1 MTNPTK
7 LLAIG
12 AALMACGVDDHPI
25 PQPAPTN
32 TGPRFSPPPFAG
44 GAAGVS
50 GGATVS
56 GGASGAGGLV
66 GTGGS
71 VAGAGGSAGAAA
83 GSAGAGF
90 VGGAAGSLGMAG
102 AGAAGAGTAGAGT
115 AGVAQGGNGAGG
127 VAAAGSSGTGQGGG
141 AAGLSGITVDIN
153 GTVLPKENV
162 VAFILLGHSNMAGR
176 SSVPSASRPYHFT
189 EMNLYTWVYHPNNWQ
204 PALEPLTAGD
214 EDASPPGRNPMG
226 GPGTALLKQAAD
238 LAPNHYFVALGFGLG
253 SAYCSQFLP
262 GGLLYDQAVTAP
274 KQLKG
279 KVTFGGIV
287 IMLGITERHGT
298 DQDIANYPNCIN
310 SLVTAVRND
319 VGEPNIPLLI
329 TDYEMESTGSE
340 LSPTGA
346 FAQQIIPR
354 IAMIPSVVSN
364 SAIVP
369 TEDIAMQDDH
379 HFNLDGQKEW
389 SRRVLEIM
397 QQKGWFPWSSR

>member
-1 MTNPTK
+1 M
-7 LLAIG
+7 
-12 AALMACGVDDHPI
+12 
-25 PQPAPTN
+25 
-32 TGPRFSPPPFAG
+32 
-44 GAAGVS
+44 
-50 GGATVS
+50 
-56 GGASGAGGLV
+56 
-66 GTGGS
+66 
-71 VAGAGGSAGAAA
+71 
-83 GSAGAGF
+83 
-90 VGGAAGSLGMAG
+90 
-102 AGAAGAGTAGAGT
+102 
-115 AGVAQGGNGAGG
+115 
-127 VAAAGSSGTGQGGG
+127 
-141 AAGLSGITVDIN
+141 
-153 GTVLPKENV
+153 LPKENV

-176 SSVPSASRPYHFT
+176 SSRPSASRPYHFT
-189 EMNLYTWVYHPNNWQ
+189 EMNLYTWVYQPNTWQ
-204 PALEPLTAGD
+204 PAREPLTAGD
-214 EDASPPGRNPMG
+214 EDASPPGRDPMG

-274 KQLKG
+274 KALKG

-298 DQDIANYPNCIN
+298 DQDISNYPNCIN

-319 VGEPNIPLLI
+319 VGEPNLPLLI
-329 TDYEMESTGSE
+329 TDYEMESTGTE

-369 TEDIAMQDDH
+369 TTEIAMQDDH

>member
-1 MTNPTK
+1 MSTPTR
-7 LLAIG
+7 LLAIT
-12 AALMACGVDDHPI
+12 AALIACGVDDHPI
-25 PQPAPTN
+25 PETAPTN
-32 TGPRFSPPPFAG
+32 TGPRFSPPPLAGTGGQAAGSAGVSGGGATASGGTGGAFAGAGGTPAGAGGTAGMMAGSAGTSAGSAGIGPAG
-44 GAAGVS
+44 GAAG
-50 GGATVS
+50 A
-56 GGASGAGGLV
+56 
-66 GTGGS
+66 
-71 VAGAGGSAGAAA
+71 
-83 GSAGAGF
+83 
-90 VGGAAGSLGMAG
+90 GMAG
-102 AGAAGAGTAGAGT
+102 
-115 AGVAQGGNGAGG
+115 
-127 VAAAGSSGTGQGGG
+127 SSGQGGG

-153 GTVLPKENV
+153 GTMLPKENV

-176 SSVPSASRPYHFT
+176 SSRPSASRPYHFS
-189 EMNLYTWVYHPNNWQ
+189 EMNLYAWVYQPNNWQ
-204 PALEPLTAGD
+204 PAREPLTAGD
-214 EDASPPGRNPMG
+214 EDASPPGRDPMG
-226 GPGTALLKQAAD
+226 GPGTALLKQAVA

-298 DQDIANYPNCIN
+298 DQDISNYPNCIN

-319 VGEPNIPLLI
+319 VGEPNLPLLI
-329 TDYEMESTGSE
+329 TDYEMESTGTE
-340 LSPTGA
+340 LSPTGT

-369 TEDIAMQDDH
+369 TNDIAMQDDH

>member
-1 MTNPTK
+1 MVQQSIADRK
-7 LLAIG
+7 
-12 AALMACGVDDHPI
+12 
-25 PQPAPTN
+25 
-32 TGPRFSPPPFAG
+32 S
-44 GAAGVS
+44 
-50 GGATVS
+50 
-56 GGASGAGGLV
+56 
-66 GTGGS
+66 
-71 VAGAGGSAGAAA
+71 
-83 GSAGAGF
+83 
-90 VGGAAGSLGMAG
+90 
-102 AGAAGAGTAGAGT
+102 
-115 AGVAQGGNGAGG
+115 
-127 VAAAGSSGTGQGGG
+127 
-141 AAGLSGITVDIN
+141 
-153 GTVLPKENV
+153 
-162 VAFILLGHSNMAGR
+162 ILLGHSNLAGR
-176 SSVPSASRPYHFT
+176 SSSPSASRPYHFT
-189 EMNLYTWVYHPNNWQ
+189 DMNFYAWVYHPNNWQ

-214 EDASPPGRNPMG
+214 DGASPPGRNPMG

-253 SAYCSQFLP
+253 SAYCTQFLP

-298 DQDIANYPNCIN
+298 AQDISNYPNCIN

-319 VGEPNIPLLI
+319 VGEPNLPLLI
-329 TDYEMESTGSE
+329 TDYEMESTGPE

-364 SAIVP
+364 SALVP
-369 TEDIAMQDDH
+369 TEGIAMQDDH

-389 SRRVLEIM
+389 SRRALEIM

>member
-1 MTNPTK
+1 MTSTPTR
-7 LLAIG
+7 LLAI
-12 AALMACGVDDHPI
+12 AATLIACGVDDHPI
-25 PQPAPTN
+25 PGDAPTG
-32 TGPRFSPPPFAG
+32 TGARFSPPPLAGTGGQAAG
-44 GAAGVS
+44 GAGS
-50 GGATVS
+50 SGGGAT
-56 GGASGAGGLV
+56 A
-66 GTGGS
+66 TGGTS
-71 VAGAGGSAGAAA
+71 AGFAGAGGTLAGRGGSA
-83 GSAGAGF
+83 GSA
-90 VGGAAGSLGMAG
+90 
-102 AGAAGAGTAGAGT
+102 AGTAGAGLT
-115 AGVAQGGNGAGG
+115 AGAGQGGS
-127 VAAAGSSGTGQGGG
+127 AATAGSSGTGQGGG

-153 GTVLPKENV
+153 GTMLPKENV

-176 SSVPSASRPYHFT
+176 SSRPSASRPYHFT
-189 EMNLYTWVYHPNNWQ
+189 EMDLYAWVYQPNNWQ
-204 PALEPLTAGD
+204 PAREPLTAGD
-214 EDASPPGRNPMG
+214 EDASPAGRDPMG
-226 GPGTALLKQAAD
+226 GPGTALLKQAVA
-238 LAPNHYFVALGFGLG
+238 LAPNHYFVALGYGLG

-262 GGLLYDQAVTAP
+262 GGLLYDEAITAP

-298 DQDIANYPNCIN
+298 DQDISNYPNCIN
-310 SLVTAVRND
+310 TLVTAVRND
-319 VGEPNIPLLI
+319 VGEPNLPLLI
-329 TDYEMESTGSE
+329 TDYEMESTGTE

-364 SAIVP
+364 SALVP

>member
-1 MTNPTK
+1 
-7 LLAIG
+7 
-12 AALMACGVDDHPI
+12 
-25 PQPAPTN
+25 
-32 TGPRFSPPPFAG
+32 
-44 GAAGVS
+44 
-50 GGATVS
+50 
-56 GGASGAGGLV
+56 
-66 GTGGS
+66 
-71 VAGAGGSAGAAA
+71 
-83 GSAGAGF
+83 
-90 VGGAAGSLGMAG
+90 
-102 AGAAGAGTAGAGT
+102 
-115 AGVAQGGNGAGG
+115 
-127 VAAAGSSGTGQGGG
+127 
-141 AAGLSGITVDIN
+141 LSGITVDIN

-176 SSVPSASRPYHFT
+176 SSSPSASRPYHFS
-189 EMNLYTWVYHPNNWQ
+189 EMNFYAWVYHPNTWQ

-214 EDASPPGRNPMG
+214 DGASPPGRNPMG

-238 LAPNHYFVALGFGLG
+238 LAPNHYFVGLGFGLG

-274 KQLKG
+274 KALKG

-298 DQDIANYPNCIN
+298 DQDISNYPNCIN

-319 VGEPNIPLLI
+319 VGEPNLPLLI

-354 IAMIPSVVSN
+354 IAMIPSVVTN
-364 SAIVP
+364 SALVP
-369 TEDIAMQDDH
+369 TTDIAMQDDH

-389 SRRVLEIM
+389 SRRTLEIM